1 MPTRPLSHSERQKQQ
16 SRKTYDKAYTAQRC
30 EAHGPDPR
38 GTQRWRRLRELVL
51 SRQAL
56 CADPFGVHIQSGRI
70 EPATEVDHIQGV
82 WEAPALVFDEE
93 PSGAL
98 PRLSQSCFCGEQGAG
113 EVRGGD

>member
-82 WEAPALVFDEE
+82 WEAPALASTKGTFGRSATPVTV
-93 PSGAL
+93 GY
-98 PRLSQSCFCGEQGAG
+98 CGEQGAG